1 MSLDDTIADVV
12 VFRLIRQMILSDDQT
27 HNHFR
32 MIICAGLQLHMLTK
46 SRLLCSV
53 YLTKR
58 PDCCIEVCSRP
69 I

>member
-46 SRLLCSV
+46 SRLLC
-53 YLTKR
+53 T
-58 PDCCIEVCSRP
+58 
-69 I
+69 